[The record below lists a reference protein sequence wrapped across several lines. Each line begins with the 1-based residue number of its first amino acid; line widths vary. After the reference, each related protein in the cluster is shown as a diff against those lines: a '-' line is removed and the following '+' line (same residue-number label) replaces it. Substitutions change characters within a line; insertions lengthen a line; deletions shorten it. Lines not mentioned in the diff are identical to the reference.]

1 MIDFGLQG
9 RVAVVTGGASGIG
22 WESARAL
29 AASGAAVSVWDLGAD
44 AVERARD
51 ELGCHGA
58 VVDVRDSAVVDAAT
72 DETVRALGRL
82 DVAVLNAGIAS
93 VRLPTGDLAD
103 DDWRRVQDVN
113 LDGVFHTMRAAVRVM
128 RGTGG
133 GSIVAMAS
141 VLGQVGSPNSAAYVA
156 AKHGVVGLVR
166 AAAWEHADDG
176 IRVNAVGPGFIDT
189 PLLAGRLDDDALRA
203 DVVGRHA
210 LGRLGRP
217 EEVAAVVA
225 FLASDAASF
234 VTGAY
239 YPVDG
244 GYLAR

>member
-1 MIDFGLQG
+1 MIDFQLPG

-22 WESARAL
+22 LACARAL
-29 AASGAAVSVWDLGAD
+29 AESGATVSVWDVDAD
-44 AVERARD
+44 AVAAVRD
-51 ELGCHGA
+51 ELGTHGA
-58 VVDVRDSAVVDAAT
+58 VVDVRDAAAVDAAT
-72 DETVRALGRL
+72 GEVVRELGGL
-82 DVAVLNAGIAS
+82 DIAVLNAGVAS
-93 VRLPTGDLAD
+93 TSTPTGDVD
-103 DDWRRVQDVN
+103 DEDWRRVLGVN
-113 LDGVFHTMRAAVRVM
+113 LDGVFHTLRASVRAM
-128 RGTGG
+128 RGGSG
-133 GSIVAMAS
+133 GSVVAIAS
-141 VLGQVGSPNSAAYVA
+141 VLGQVASPNSASYVA

-176 IRVNAVGPGFIDT
+176 IRVNAVGPGYIDT
-189 PLLAGRLDDDALRA
+189 PLLERRLDDTSRA
-203 DVVGRHA
+203 EVAERHA

-217 EEVAAVVA
+217 DEVAAVVG

>member
-1 MIDFGLQG
+1 MIDFQLAG

-22 WESARAL
+22 LECARAL
-29 AASGAAVSVWDLGAD
+29 AASRAKVSVWDLDAD
-44 AVERARD
+44 SVAAVRD
-51 ELGCHGA
+51 ELDGHGA
-58 VVDVRDSAVVDAAT
+58 VVDVTDAAAVDAAA
-72 DETVRALGRL
+72 DETVRELGGL
-82 DVAVLNAGIAS
+82 DVAVLNAGVAGPRI
-93 VRLPTGDLAD
+93 PTGDLAD
-103 DDWRRVQDVN
+103 EDWRRVRDVN
-113 LDGVFHTMRAAVRVM
+113 LDGVFHTLRASVRAM

-141 VLGQVGSPNSAAYVA
+141 VLGQVASPYSNVYAA
-156 AKHGVVGLVR
+156 AKHGVVGLVQ

-176 IRVNAVGPGFIDT
+176 IRVNAVGPGYIDT
-189 PLLAGRLDDDALRA
+189 PLLSGRLDDALRA
-203 DVVGRHA
+203 DIEGRHA

-217 EEVAAVVA
+217 EEVASVVA

-244 GYLAR
+244 GFLAR

>member
-1 MIDFGLQG
+1 MIDFRLGG

-22 WESARAL
+22 LACVRAL
-29 AASGAAVSVWDLGAD
+29 AASGATVSVWDRDAA
-44 AVERARD
+44 AVERVRA
-51 ELGCHGA
+51 ETGGHGA
-58 VVDVRDSAVVDAAT
+58 VVDVTDAAAVDAAT
-72 DETVRALGRL
+72 GATVRELGGL
-82 DVAVLNAGIAS
+82 DVAVLNAGVAGARMP
-93 VRLPTGDLAD
+93 VGDLTD
-103 DDWRRVQDVN
+103 DDWRRVREVN
-113 LDGVFHTMRAAVRVM
+113 LDGVFHTLRAAVRAM
-128 RGTGG
+128 RAGGG

-141 VLGQVGSPNSAAYVA
+141 VLGQVASPYSNAYAA
-156 AKHGVVGLVR
+156 AKHGVVGLVQ

-176 IRVNAVGPGFIDT
+176 IRVNAVGPGYIET
-189 PLLAGRLDDDALRA
+189 PLLSGRFDDATRA
-203 DVVGRHA
+203 DVVARHA